1 LIRIS
6 LQHNTANL
14 IALPSSGKGSVHL
27 KVVEGYLGSIRPQIT
42 GSNTMTVR
50 KWLNE
55 KSFEFQYEFGLEVL
69 RNNGIPVP

>member
-1 LIRIS
+1 
-6 LQHNTANL
+6 
-14 IALPSSGKGSVHL
+14 
-27 KVVEGYLGSIRPQIT
+27 
-42 GSNTMTVR
+42 MTVR